1 MQSRIV
7 NVPQRIHETYKRV
20 SKMETQLRQELG
32 RQPTKS
38 ELADSCE
45 ITVVQL
51 DRCRRA
57 MQQASFSLDAE
68 IYNSKKPN
76 SNGSH
81 KKQTMYDVVSS
92 KVDETEYE
100 RTQRLLMREHLI
112 NTLRRY
118 LTPHEV
124 ELLLLRYGLMD
135 ARALPEGMSGP
146 LTIASKFHCIAS

>member
-20 SKMETQLRQELG
+20 SKMEAQLRVELG
-32 RQPTKS
+32 RDPTKS
-38 ELADSCE
+38 ELADVCE

-68 IYNSKKPN
+68 LYNSKKPG

-81 KKQTMYDVVSS
+81 NKKTMSDVIST
-92 KVDETEYE
+92 KMDETEYE

-112 NTLRRY
+112 TTLRRY

-135 ARALPEGMSGP
+135 SRALPKGMSGP
-146 LTIASKFHCIAS
+146 LTIAGMFCSC

>member
-1 MQSRIV
+1 
-7 NVPQRIHETYKRV
+7 
-20 SKMETQLRQELG
+20 MEAALRKELG
-32 RQPTKS
+32 RDPTKS
-38 ELADSCE
+38 ELANSCE

-57 MQQASFSLDAE
+57 MQQAAFSLDAE
-68 IYNSKKPN
+68 LTNSKKPN
-76 SNGSH
+76 SGGSTR
-81 KKQTMYDVVSS
+81 KDTMYDIVAS

-100 RTQRLLMREHLI
+100 KTQRLLMKEHLI

-135 ARALPEGMSGP
+135 ERALPKGMSGP
-146 LTIASKFHCIAS
+146 LTIAGKSFRIFTNLNHSSAIC